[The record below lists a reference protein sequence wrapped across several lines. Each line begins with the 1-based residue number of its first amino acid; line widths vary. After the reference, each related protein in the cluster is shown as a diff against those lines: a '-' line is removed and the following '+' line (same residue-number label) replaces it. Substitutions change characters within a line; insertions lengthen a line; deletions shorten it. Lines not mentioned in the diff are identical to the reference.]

1 MFPILSLRPRGPA
14 TRFRRIAVSGLAA
27 LSILA
32 LDGCGAEPG
41 APDPSA
47 ASLPQDGSAA
57 PQFQAKRSAAPQFQA
72 KNMGPGWK
80 SDASVRVAVSDGSS
94 STVLQDKATGPTTP
108 PPAVPRKIIYD
119 ATIDLVVDSLGGLEA
134 SVVDVV
140 KRHGGFLSGS
150 DMATQV
156 SAQRTATWRV
166 RVPVD
171 RFEDFVRAIGRLGE
185 VRTSHIGSQDVT
197 EEYFDLEAR
206 IRNKQE
212 EEKRLLK
219 HLADSTGKL
228 EDILKVEAELTRV
241 RGEVEQMQGRLRFLA
256 NRADLSTV
264 TITATE
270 LKNYTP
276 PQPVTLAT
284 QINATFFGSLNALIA
299 LGEAALLVFIALVP
313 WLPLIAIALFVAY
326 RLYRASLKA
335 ALPRVT
341 PSGPARP

>member
-1 MFPILSLRPRGPA
+1 MFPNTSPRSRGPA
-14 TRFRRIAVSGLAA
+14 TLFERIVVPGLVALLLLAVG
-27 LSILA
+27 
-32 LDGCGAEPG
+32 GCSDAPG
-41 APDPSA
+41 VPDPSA
-47 ASLPQDGSAA
+47 GSPPPGAAA
-57 PQFQAKRSAAPQFQA
+57 PPQVHAKAE
-72 KNMGPGWK
+72 PGWK
-80 SDASVRVAVSDGSS
+80 SDGPARIAMTDGSTS
-94 STVLQDKATGPTTP
+94 MVIQDKAQGPTATP
-108 PPAVPRKIIYD
+108 PAAPRKIIYD
-119 ATIDLVVDSLGGLEA
+119 ATIDLVVESLGGLEA
-134 SVVDVV
+134 SVTDVV
-140 KRHGGFLSGS
+140 KRYGGFLSGS
-150 DMATQV
+150 DIASQV

-185 VRTSHIGSQDVT
+185 VRTSHVGSQDVT

-219 HLADSTGKL
+219 HLSDSTGKL

-299 LGEAALLVFIALVP
+299 LGESMLLVVIALVP
-313 WLPLIAIALFVAY
+313 WLPLLAIAFFVAY

-335 ALPRVT
+335 EARAMPRIT
-341 PSGPARP
+341 PSGPAGP